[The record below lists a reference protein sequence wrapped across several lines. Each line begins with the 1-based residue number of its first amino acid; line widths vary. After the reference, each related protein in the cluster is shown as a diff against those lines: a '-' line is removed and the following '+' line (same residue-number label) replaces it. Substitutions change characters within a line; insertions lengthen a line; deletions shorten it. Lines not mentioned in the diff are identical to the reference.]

1 MPVEMNESP
10 HPTTR
15 ARDRSTRRDDE
26 GTMSAE
32 EVRAIDRDGGGRR
45 ETMEANAR
53 GDGWIVF
60 DLIDEEKT
68 MRARDDARMND

>member
-1 MPVEMNESP
+1 
-10 HPTTR
+10 
-15 ARDRSTRRDDE
+15 
-26 GTMSAE
+26 MSAE